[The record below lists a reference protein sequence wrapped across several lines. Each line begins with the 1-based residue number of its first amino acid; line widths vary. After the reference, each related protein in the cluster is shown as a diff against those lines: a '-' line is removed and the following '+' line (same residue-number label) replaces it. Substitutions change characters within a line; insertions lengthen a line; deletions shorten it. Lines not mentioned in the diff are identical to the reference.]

1 MTQHIGDLIV
11 TGEMVLD
18 GQVTGTTYVRDG
30 GNLIVRGQ
38 LADGL
43 IIDEGG
49 EAYIH
54 GQVSRNVINYGQLT
68 LKGQVV
74 GRIIGNQPVNTL
86 GTNQVVGNDLEVP
99 FRGKTTSYTSELR

>member
-30 GNLIVRGQ
+30 SNLIVRGQ
-38 LADGL
+38 LAGGL

-74 GRIIGNQPVNTL
+74 GRIIGNQPVNTI
-86 GTNQVVGNDLEVP
+86 GPNQVVGKDLEIP
-99 FRGKTTSYTSELR
+99 FRGTTTSYVWEG